1 MLKRLTPIVALFSS
15 LLLPL
20 TIPTKSLAQTLTQ
33 FVSGLF
39 LPTGVTVDLNNN
51 VYVVSDSGLSAIVS
65 KFADNGVFLAQAPIG
80 GITVGYQGKLA
91 TNSVT
96 GQIFFLAPNGQ
107 ILLINPAS
115 GAVTPL
121 VDLHAI
127 AIDTSSILDIASGKV
142 DNFGGILGLTSFF
155 NYGDIAVFQ
164 RQNNILDLFVT
175 GTSQAQAFPFVMR
188 LRFQNNTLVQAKVI
202 ASSRAS
208 TAGSYNIESGIA
220 VNNRGTVFTTLPIP
234 AGNPAF
240 GNYTVPVAF
249 GADFDQTSS
258 TSDDPRIVLNGIGL
272 STKGMTSDAAGNF
285 YVAGSSVGSTI
296 GGIAAG
302 SGGLYIFPPTLDS
315 AIAAIPV
322 GGLRGTSDVAVN
334 PAGDRVYVTN
344 SNSNSVILIRR

>member
-1 MLKRLTPIVALFSS
+1 MLKKLTPIVALFSS

-20 TIPTKSLAQTLTQ
+20 TISAKSLAQTVTQ

-39 LPTGVTVDLNNN
+39 LPTGITVDSNNN

-80 GITVGYQGKLA
+80 GIAVGYQGKLT
-91 TNSVT
+91 TNPAT

-107 ILLINPAS
+107 VLLINPAS
-115 GAVTPL
+115 GALTPL

-127 AIDTSSILDIASGKV
+127 PIDTSSILDIATRTV

-155 NYGDIAVFQ
+155 NYGDIAVLQ

-188 LRFQNNTLVQAKVI
+188 LRFQNSTLVQAKVI

-220 VNNRGTVFTTLPIP
+220 VNNQGIVFTTLPIP
-234 AGNPAF
+234 ARNSAF
-240 GNYTVPVAF
+240 GNYTAPVAF
-249 GADFDQTSS
+249 GADFDLTPS
-258 TSDDPRIVLNGIGL
+258 TSDDPQIVLNGIDL

-296 GGIAAG
+296 GGVTAG
-302 SGGLYIFPPTLDS
+302 SGGLYVFPPTLDR

-322 GGLRGTSDVAVN
+322 GGLTGTYDAAVN
-334 PAGDRVYVTN
+334 PTGDRAYVTN
-344 SNSNSVILIRR
+344 SNSNGVVLIRR